1 MQTQAIKIWW
11 QLQKGTDVLL
21 CLVTTHTHTHTENTH
36 TQSPCTAED
45 HVVRLTANKK
55 VEREWD
61 DG

>member
-1 MQTQAIKIWW
+1 MELTQTHMQTQAIKIWW

-21 CLVTTHTHTHTENTH
+21 CLVTTQTH

-45 HVVRLTANKK
+45 HVVELTANKK